1 MTVVAVLADPPRE
14 GLVLSDLPGAT
25 PLSPAEAADL
35 YGTALGDVVRAVA
48 ASGGDPLVNYR
59 PPDLLPEE
67 YRDGPDPEGELRTVV
82 EDALSGV
89 PDADPG
95 EVRYEVQVGSTPA
108 ARVGNTVTHLLRE
121 EEATSAAVCWP
132 SAPLLGRKDVDSAA
146 MKLRRSP
153 VVLGPATG
161 GRVYYAGFTDPV
173 DFEAAL
179 TPPAV
184 ETLAARGTDAGHD
197 VDFLSTLPR
206 IDTPGGLVSTV
217 ALVRARRRA
226 DRWVP
231 AATADLVADLGLAV
245 REEGG
250 EAVVVRE

>member
-14 GLVLSDLPGAT
+14 GLVLSDLPERT
-25 PLSPAEAADL
+25 PLSAAEAADL
-35 YGTALGDVVRAVA
+35 YGAALEDVVRAVG

-59 PPDLLPEE
+59 PPDLLPEG
-67 YRDGPDPEGELRTVV
+67 YRDGVDPEAELRAVV

-89 PDADPG
+89 SDADPG

-121 EEATSAAVCWP
+121 EDATSAAVCWP
-132 SAPLLGRKDVDSAA
+132 TAPLVGRKDVDSAA

-173 DFEAAL
+173 DFEDAL
-179 TPPAV
+179 APPAV
-184 ETLAARGTDAGHD
+184 ETMVARGRDAGHD
-197 VDFLSTLPR
+197 VDFLATLPR
-206 IDTPGGLVSTV
+206 IDTPGGLATTV
-217 ALVRARRRA
+217 AVVRARRRA
-226 DRWVP
+226 DRVVP
-231 AATADLVADLGLAV
+231 ASTAELVDDLGLAV
-245 REEGG
+245 REEEG